1 MGTASLI
8 TLQTRKKSTMD
19 LQQALSILGRV
30 GAGETLS
37 LTELTQA
44 RDVIARQLH
53 SLRGA
58 ANPDLD
64 ALTTLRESY
73 FAADAAVQAA
83 TEQEQAVASEV
94 DQALAD
100 IPNPDEGDT
109 GDGDSEDE
117 EDSEDAGDGEDSE
130 EGVTASGG
138 KRKKGKM
145 LSVQEAV
152 ARLGLTGT
160 PGLQVNEPERDLAT
174 TESRVFIGGEIVQDA
189 NLRTLAEA
197 FQDSSSRSLKT
208 GKERVAR
215 VETTFSEDRTLTGKI
230 NADTRLLDSFVSPE
244 AVVAAGG
251 CCSLP
256 QPIYSNPV
264 QGSTARP
271 IRDALPTLGASRGK
285 FTFFPAIC
293 LPADGFGVWTCED
306 DELVNEADS
315 ATWKQC
321 AEVDCDVTDEVGVDA
336 VYSCVTVGN
345 YQTRFAPEQWQG
357 YLAALAIQNARR
369 GEVLLFEKMR
379 AEVMST
385 YTVAALGSIFANVVN
400 GVGTAAAAMRQ
411 DQRLG
416 DVQMDFFVSESL
428 LTAVRLDLIN
438 RRVFSSAVDDPNVA
452 ASLLNTALS
461 NEGVNAVY
469 SQDLD
474 PIAFG
479 SGGTDPQF
487 PLTFGSVLAPNG
499 FFTFLDGGTL
509 DLGTEI
515 RDHNLNRQNKVA
527 AFAESYEGLLARGC
541 NALALDIPV
550 EICDNVACPA

>member
-1 MGTASLI
+1 
-8 TLQTRKKSTMD
+8 MD

-37 LTELTQA
+37 LSELTQA

-58 ANPDLD
+58 SAPDLD

-73 FAADAAVQAA
+73 FAADAAVKAVA
-83 TEQEQAVASEV
+83 EQEQAAANDV
-94 DQALAD
+94 DAALSD
-100 IPNPDEGDT
+100 IPDPDAGEEKEKDP
-109 GDGDSEDE
+109 EDE
-117 EDSEDAGDGEDSE
+117 DPDKDPEDEDEKDDEKS
-130 EGVTASGG
+130 V
-138 KRKKGKM
+138 KKGKM

-152 ARLGLTGT
+152 ARLGLSGT
-160 PGLQVNEPERDLAT
+160 PGTSSTQVKEPDLSVT
-174 TESRVFIGGEIVQDA
+174 KTSVILNGDRVADPTMFM
-189 NLRTLAEA
+189 LAEA
-197 FQDSSSRSLKT
+197 FRDSSGRSLKT

-215 VETTFSEDRTLTGKI
+215 FETAFDESRTLTGKI
-230 NADTRLLDSFVSPE
+230 NADTRLVDSFVSPE
-244 AVVAAGG
+244 AVVASGG

-256 QPIYSNPV
+256 QPIYTNPV

-271 IRDALPTLGASRGK
+271 IRDALPTLGATRGK
-285 FTFFPAIC
+285 FTFFNAIC
-293 LPADGFGVWTCED
+293 LPVDGFGVWTCED
-306 DELVNEADS
+306 DELVDEDDPD
-315 ATWKQC
+315 TWKVC
-321 AEVDCDVTDEVGVDA
+321 AEVDCDDTDEVGVDA
-336 VYSCVTVGN
+336 VYSCVTIGN

-379 AEVMST
+379 DAVIST
-385 YTVAALGSIFANVVN
+385 YTAEALGSVFANVVN
-400 GVGTAAAAMRQ
+400 AVGTAAAALRS

-416 DVQMDFFVSESL
+416 DIQLDYFVGESL

-438 RRVFSSAVDDPNVA
+438 RRVFSSAVDDPNIA
-452 ASLLNTALS
+452 ASLLSSAFS
-461 NEGVNAVY
+461 NEGVNVVY

-474 PIAFG
+474 PVQFS
-479 SGGTDPQF
+479 SGGDNPQF
-487 PLTFGSVLAPNG
+487 PLTLGSVLAPNG

-527 AFAESYEGLLARGC
+527 AFAESYEGILARGC
-541 NALALDIPV
+541 NSLGLDIPV
-550 EICDNVACPA
+550 EICDNVACPS

>member
-1 MGTASLI
+1 
-8 TLQTRKKSTMD
+8 MD

-37 LTELTQA
+37 LSELTQA

-53 SLRGA
+53 SLRGSA
-58 ANPDLD
+58 SPDLD

-73 FAADAAVQAA
+73 FAADAAVKAL
-83 TEQEQAVASEV
+83 TEQQEAAIADV
-94 DQALAD
+94 DAALSD
-100 IPNPDEGDT
+100 IPDPDAEAVEEDP
-109 GDGDSEDE
+109 DAEDPDAEDE
-117 EDSEDAGDGEDSE
+117 DLE
-130 EGVTASGG
+130 EEEAVTASAKG
-138 KRKKGKM
+138 RKKGRM
-145 LSVQEAV
+145 LTVQEAV
-152 ARLGLTGT
+152 ARLGLSGT
-160 PGLQVNEPERDLAT
+160 PGLTVNEPANDLAAT
-174 TESRVFIGGEIVQDA
+174 QTRVLVNGDTVSDA
-189 NLRTLAEA
+189 SLYTLAEA
-197 FQDSSSRSLKT
+197 FRDSSGRSLKT

-215 VETTFSEDRTLTGKI
+215 IETTFNEGRTLTGKI
-230 NADTRLLDSFVSPE
+230 NADTRMIDSFVSPE
-244 AVVAAGG
+244 AVSAAGG

-256 QPIYSNPV
+256 EPIYSNPV
-264 QGSTARP
+264 QGSTDRP
-271 IRDALPTLGASRGK
+271 IKNSLPKMGASHGK

-293 LPADGFGVWTCED
+293 LPVDGFGVWTCED
-306 DELVNEADS
+306 DELVDEGDP

-321 AEVDCDVTDEVGVDA
+321 AEVDCDETDEVGVDA

-345 YQTRFAPEQWQG
+345 YTTRFAAEQWQG

-379 AEVMST
+379 AEVMAT
-385 YTVAALGSIFANVVN
+385 YTVDALGSVFANVVN
-400 GVGTAAAAMRQ
+400 GVATAAAALRQ

-416 DVQMDFFVSESL
+416 DVQLDYWVSESL

-452 ASLLNTALS
+452 TSLLNTAFA
-461 NEGVNAVY
+461 NEGVNVVY

-474 PIAFG
+474 PVTFG

-487 PLTFGSVLAPNG
+487 PTTFGSVLAPNG

-541 NALALDIPV
+541 NALGLDIPV
-550 EICDNVACPA
+550 EICDNVSCPA

>member
-1 MGTASLI
+1 
-8 TLQTRKKSTMD
+8 MD

-37 LTELTQA
+37 LSELTQA
-44 RDVIARQLH
+44 RDVIARHLH
-53 SLRGA
+53 SLRGSGS
-58 ANPDLD
+58 PDLD

-73 FAADAAVQAA
+73 FAADAAVK
-83 TEQEQAVASEV
+83 AVAEQQEAAIADV
-94 DQALAD
+94 DAALSD
-100 IPNPDEGDT
+100 IPNPDEDPGDEDPDEN
-109 GDGDSEDE
+109 GDENGDEDGDEAD
-117 EDSEDAGDGEDSE
+117 DSKS
-130 EGVTASGG
+130 V
-138 KRKKGKM
+138 KKGKM

-152 ARLGLTGT
+152 KRLGLTGT
-160 PGLQVNEPERDLAT
+160 PGTASTQVNEPDLAAT
-174 TESRVFIGGEIVQDA
+174 STRVLVGGDVVEQADIRA
-189 NLRTLAEA
+189 LAEA
-197 FQDSSSRSLKT
+197 FHDSSSRSLKA

-215 VETTFSEDRTLTGKI
+215 IETTYADERTLSGKI
-230 NADTRLLDSFVSPE
+230 NADTRLVDSFVSPE

-264 QGSTARP
+264 QGSTDRP
-271 IRDALPTLGASRGK
+271 IKGALPTLGATRGK
-285 FTFFPAIC
+285 FSFFPAIC
-293 LPADGFGVWTCED
+293 LPVDGFGVWTCDD
-306 DELVNEADS
+306 DEAVDEADPD
-315 ATWKQC
+315 TWKVC
-321 AEVDCDVTDEVGVDA
+321 ADVDCDDADEVDVYA

-345 YQTRFAPEQWQG
+345 YQARFAPEQWQG

-369 GEVLLFEKMR
+369 GEVLLFEQMR
-379 AEVMST
+379 DAVIST
-385 YTVAALGSIFANVVN
+385 YTVDALGSVFANVVN
-400 GVGTAAAAMRQ
+400 GVGTAAAALRQ

-416 DVQMDFFVSESL
+416 DVQMDFIVGESL

-474 PIAFG
+474 PVTFG
-479 SGGTDPQF
+479 SGGDNPQF
-487 PLTFGSVLAPNG
+487 PTTLGSVLAPNG
-499 FFTFLDGGTL
+499 FFTYLDGGTL

-527 AFAESYEGLLARGC
+527 AFAESYEGILARGC
-541 NALALDIPV
+541 NALGLDIPV
-550 EICDNVACPA
+550 EICDNVACPS

>member
-1 MGTASLI
+1 
-8 TLQTRKKSTMD
+8 MD

-37 LTELTQA
+37 LSDLTQA

-58 ANPDLD
+58 ASPDLD

-73 FAADAAVQAA
+73 FAADAAVKAVA
-83 TEQEQAVASEV
+83 EQEQSAAKDV
-94 DQALAD
+94 DAALSD
-100 IPNPDEGDT
+100 IPNPDEEAAEKDP
-109 GDGDSEDE
+109 EDE
-117 EDSEDAGDGEDSE
+117 EEDPDKEEDPE
-130 EGVTASGG
+130 EEDDEKSLSS
-138 KRKKGKM
+138 KPKKGKM

-152 ARLGLTGT
+152 ARLGLNG
-160 PGLQVNEPERDLAT
+160 PSGIQVNEPAPDLSVT
-174 TESRVFIGGEIVQDA
+174 KTSVILNGDRIQDP
-189 NLRTLAEA
+189 TMFMLAEA
-197 FQDSSSRSLKT
+197 FRDSSGRSLKT

-215 VETTFSEDRTLTGKI
+215 FETSFAEDRTLTGKI

-244 AVVAAGG
+244 AVVASGG

-256 QPIYSNPV
+256 QPIYTNPV

-271 IRDALPTLGASRGK
+271 IRDALPTLGATRGK
-285 FTFFPAIC
+285 FTFFNAIC
-293 LPADGFGVWTCED
+293 LPVDGFGVWTCED
-306 DELVNEADS
+306 DELVDEADPD
-315 ATWKQC
+315 TWKVC
-321 AEVDCDVTDEVGVDA
+321 AEVDCDDTDEVGVDA
-336 VYSCVTVGN
+336 VYSCVTIGN

-379 AEVMST
+379 DAVLST
-385 YTVAALGSIFANVVN
+385 YTVPALGSVFANVVN
-400 GVGTAAAAMRQ
+400 GVGTAAAALRS

-416 DVQMDFFVSESL
+416 DIQLDYFVGESL
-428 LTAVRLDLIN
+428 LSAVRLDLVN
-438 RRVFSSAVDDPNVA
+438 RRVFSSAVDDPNIA
-452 ASLLNTALS
+452 ASLLSTAFS
-461 NEGVNAVY
+461 NEGINVHY

-474 PIAFG
+474 PVSFG
-479 SGGTDPQF
+479 SGGTDPEF
-487 PLTFGSVLAPNG
+487 PLTLGSVLAPNG

-527 AFAESYEGLLARGC
+527 AFAESYEGILARGC
-541 NALALDIPV
+541 NALGLDIPV
-550 EICDNVACPA
+550 EICDNVACPS

>member
-1 MGTASLI
+1 
-8 TLQTRKKSTMD
+8 MD

-37 LTELTQA
+37 LSELTQA

-58 ANPDLD
+58 TSPDLD

-73 FAADAAVQAA
+73 FAADAAVKAVA
-83 TEQEQAVASEV
+83 EQEQAAASDV
-94 DQALAD
+94 DAALSD
-100 IPNPDEGDT
+100 IPNPDEEEATKD
-109 GDGDSEDE
+109 DEEDPEDE
-117 EDSEDAGDGEDSE
+117 EEDPDKKDDEKSLS
-130 EGVTASGG
+130 TP
-138 KRKKGKM
+138 KKGKM

-152 ARLGLTGT
+152 ARLGLNG
-160 PGLQVNEPERDLAT
+160 PSGIQVNEPAPDLSIT
-174 TESRVFIGGEIVQDA
+174 KTSVILNGDRIQDPSMFM
-189 NLRTLAEA
+189 LAEA
-197 FQDSSSRSLKT
+197 FRDSSGRSLKT

-215 VETTFSEDRTLTGKI
+215 FETSFAEDRTLTGKI
-230 NADTRLLDSFVSPE
+230 NADTRMVDAFVSPE
-244 AVVAAGG
+244 AVVASGG

-256 QPIYSNPV
+256 QPIYTNPV

-271 IRDALPTLGASRGK
+271 IRDALPTLGATRGK
-285 FTFFPAIC
+285 FTFFNAIC
-293 LPADGFGVWTCED
+293 LPVDGFGVWTCED
-306 DELVNEADS
+306 DELVDEADPD
-315 ATWKQC
+315 TWKQC
-321 AEVDCDVTDEVGVDA
+321 AEVDCDDTDEVGVDA

-379 AEVMST
+379 DAVMST
-385 YTVAALGSIFANVVN
+385 YTVPALGSVFANVVN
-400 GVGTAAAAMRQ
+400 GVGTAAAALRS

-416 DVQMDFFVSESL
+416 DIQLDFFVGESL

-438 RRVFSSAVDDPNVA
+438 RRVFSSAVDDPNIA
-452 ASLLNTALS
+452 ASLLSTAFS
-461 NEGVNAVY
+461 NEGISVHY

-474 PIAFG
+474 PVAFG
-479 SGGTDPQF
+479 SGGTDPEF
-487 PLTFGSVLAPNG
+487 PLTLGSVLAPNG

-515 RDHNLNRQNKVA
+515 RDHALNRQNKVA
-527 AFAESYEGLLARGC
+527 AFAESYEGILARGC
-541 NALALDIPV
+541 NSLGLDIPV
-550 EICDNVACPA
+550 EICDNVACPS

>member
-1 MGTASLI
+1 
-8 TLQTRKKSTMD
+8 MD

-37 LTELTQA
+37 LSELTQA

-53 SLRGA
+53 SLRGSA
-58 ANPDLD
+58 TPDLD

-73 FAADAAVQAA
+73 FAADAAVQAVS
-83 TEQEQAVASEV
+83 EQEQALEQEVAA
-94 DQALAD
+94 ALSD
-100 IPNPDEGDT
+100 IPNPDEEG
-109 GDGDSEDE
+109 DE
-117 EDSEDAGDGEDSE
+117 EEDTEEEDAEAEADA
-130 EGVTASGG
+130 VTASAKP
-138 KRKKGKM
+138 KRGKM

-152 ARLGLTGT
+152 ARLGLNATGT
-160 PGLQVNEPERDLAT
+160 PGLQVNEPAKDLAA
-174 TESRVFIGGEIVQDA
+174 TETRVILNGAEVHDA
-189 NLRTLAEA
+189 TLFTLAEA
-197 FQDSSSRSLKT
+197 FRDSAGRSLKS

-215 VETTFSEDRTLTGKI
+215 IETSFSDDRTLTGKI

-271 IRDALPTLGASRGK
+271 IRDSLPTLGATRGK
-285 FTFFPAIC
+285 FSFFPAIC
-293 LPADGFGVWTCED
+293 LPVDGFGVWTCED
-306 DELVNEADS
+306 DELVSEANPE
-315 ATWKQC
+315 TWKQC
-321 AEVDCDVTDEVGVDA
+321 AEVDCDVADEVGVDA
-336 VYSCVTVGN
+336 VYSCVTIGN
-345 YQTRFAPEQWQG
+345 YQSRFAPEQWQG

-379 AEVMST
+379 AEVMAT
-385 YTVAALGSIFANVVN
+385 YTVDALGSVFANVVN
-400 GVGTAAAAMRQ
+400 GVGTAAAALRQ

-416 DVQMDFFVSESL
+416 DVRLDYYVSESL
-428 LTAVRLDLIN
+428 RTAVRLDLMN

-452 ASLLNTALS
+452 DEMLNRAFA
-461 NEGVNAVY
+461 NEGINVVY

-474 PIAFG
+474 PVAFG

>member
-1 MGTASLI
+1 
-8 TLQTRKKSTMD
+8 MD

-53 SLRGA
+53 SLRGSGS
-58 ANPDLD
+58 PDLD

-73 FAADAAVQAA
+73 FAADAAVTAVA
-83 TEQEQAVASEV
+83 EQEQATAQEV
-94 DQALAD
+94 ESALSD
-100 IPNPDEGDT
+100 IPNPDEDP
-109 GDGDSEDE
+109 DEDPEDE
-117 EDSEDAGDGEDSE
+117 EDPEDDEAEGDGEE
-130 EGVTASGG
+130 AVTASAKP
-138 KRKKGKM
+138 KRGKM

-152 ARLGLTGT
+152 ARLGLNGT
-160 PGLQVNEPERDLAT
+160 PGLTINEPERDLAT
-174 TESRVFIGGEIVQDA
+174 TETRVILNGTPVKDA
-189 NLRTLAEA
+189 TLSTLAEA
-197 FQDSSSRSLKT
+197 FRDASSRSLKT

-215 VETTFSEDRTLTGKI
+215 FETSFADERTLSGKI
-230 NADTRLLDSFVSPE
+230 NADTRLVDSFVSPE
-244 AVVAAGG
+244 AVTAAGG

-256 QPIYSNPV
+256 QPIYTNPV

-271 IRDALPTLGASRGK
+271 IKNALPSLGATRGK
-285 FTFFPAIC
+285 FSFFPAIC
-293 LPADGFGVWTCED
+293 LPVDGFGVWTCED
-306 DELVNEADS
+306 DELVDEADPD
-315 ATWKQC
+315 TWKSC
-321 AEVDCDVTDEVGVDA
+321 AEVDCDEADEVGVDA

-379 AEVMST
+379 AEVMAT
-385 YTVAALGSIFANVVN
+385 YTVDALGSIFNNVVN
-400 GVGTAAAAMRQ
+400 GVATAAAAMRQ

-416 DVQMDFFVSESL
+416 DVQFDFFVSETL

-452 ASLLNTALS
+452 AALLNTAVA
-461 NEGVNAVY
+461 NEGINPVY

-474 PIAFG
+474 PVVFG

-487 PLTFGSVLAPNG
+487 PLTLGSVLAPNG

>member
-1 MGTASLI
+1 
-8 TLQTRKKSTMD
+8 MD

-44 RDVIARQLH
+44 RDVIARSLH
-53 SLRGA
+53 ALRGSA
-58 ANPDLD
+58 TPDLD

-73 FAADAAVQAA
+73 FAADAAVNAVA
-83 TEQEQAVASEV
+83 EQEQATAAEV
-94 DQALAD
+94 ESALSD
-100 IPNPDEGDT
+100 IPNPDEDE
-109 GDGDSEDE
+109 DPEDEEEDEEEDAEGDSEK
-117 EDSEDAGDGEDSE
+117 SLS
-130 EGVTASGG
+130 S
-138 KRKKGKM
+138 KPKKGRM

-152 ARLGLTGT
+152 ARLGLNGGAT
-160 PGLQVNEPERDLAT
+160 PGLSVTEPERDLSQ
-174 TESRVFIGGEIVQDA
+174 TESRIILNGQEVADPTLF
-189 NLRTLAEA
+189 TLAEA
-197 FQDSSSRSLKT
+197 FRDASSRSLKA

-215 VETTFSEDRTLTGKI
+215 IETTFAEERTLSGKI

-256 QPIYSNPV
+256 QPIYTNPV

-271 IRDALPTLGASRGK
+271 IRDSLPTLGATRGK
-285 FTFFPAIC
+285 FSFFPAIC
-293 LPADGFGVWTCED
+293 LPVDGFGVWTCED
-306 DELVNEADS
+306 DELVDEADPT
-315 ATWKQC
+315 TWKDC
-321 AEVDCDVTDEVGVDA
+321 AEVECDLTEEVGVDA
-336 VYSCVTVGN
+336 VYSCVTIGN

-379 AEVMST
+379 AEVMAT
-385 YTVAALGSIFANVVN
+385 YTVEALGSMLANVVN
-400 GVGTAAAAMRQ
+400 GVGTAAAALRQ

-416 DVQMDFFVSESL
+416 DVQMDFYVSETL
-428 LTAVRLDLIN
+428 ITAVRHDLIN
-438 RRVFSSAVDDPNVA
+438 RRLFSSAVDDPNVA
-452 ASLLNTALS
+452 ESLLNTALA
-461 NEGVNAVY
+461 NEGVRAIY

-474 PIAFG
+474 PVAFG

-487 PLTFGSVLAPNG
+487 PLTLGSVLAPNG

-515 RDHNLNRQNKVA
+515 RDHNLNRQNKIA

>member
-1 MGTASLI
+1 
-8 TLQTRKKSTMD
+8 MD

-53 SLRGA
+53 SLRGSA
-58 ANPDLD
+58 TPDLD

-73 FAADAAVQAA
+73 FAADAAVKAVA
-83 TEQEQAVASEV
+83 EQEQAAAQDV
-94 DQALAD
+94 DAALAD
-100 IPNPDEGDT
+100 IPNPDED
-109 GDGDSEDE
+109 
-117 EDSEDAGDGEDSE
+117 EDAGDEDEDDEEDAE
-130 EGVTASGG
+130 EGDGEEAVTASAKP
-138 KRKKGKM
+138 KRGKM

-152 ARLGLTGT
+152 ARLGLSGT
-160 PGLQVNEPERDLAT
+160 PGLQVREPEKDLAT
-174 TESRVFIGGEIVQDA
+174 TETRVLIGGDVVQDA
-189 NLRTLAEA
+189 NLRSLAEA
-197 FQDSSSRSLKT
+197 FHDSSSRSLKS

-215 VETTFSEDRTLTGKI
+215 IETSFAEERTLSGKI

-264 QGSTARP
+264 QGSTDRP
-271 IRDALPTLGASRGK
+271 IKNALPTLGASRGK
-285 FTFFPAIC
+285 FSFFPAIC
-293 LPADGFGVWTCED
+293 LPVDGFGVWTCED
-306 DELVNEADS
+306 DELVDDADPS
-315 ATWKQC
+315 TWKQC
-321 AEVDCDVTDEVGVDA
+321 AEVDCDLTEEVGVDA

-379 AEVMST
+379 AEVLST
-385 YTVAALGSIFANVVN
+385 YTVDALGSIFANVVN
-400 GVGTAAAAMRQ
+400 GVATAAAALRQ

-461 NEGVNAVY
+461 NEGVNPVY

-474 PIAFG
+474 PVQFG